1 MKAVLRR
8 LLLAMCLVM
17 CLCLAGGFSVNAQT
31 WPSRPITLVFAFGP
45 GGSGDLVA
53 RRFAEF
59 ASAALGQPIVVENR
73 PGGGGAVA
81 AMAVS
86 KSAPDGHTIL
96 LNANG
101 PMVLRPILDQ
111 AAGYD
116 PVGGFSPIGLVGE
129 TPNVIIAGANFP
141 VRSVQEAVDWAVK
154 NPGRITVAHPGLGTM
169 GHLGALLLASKAG
182 ITGNYVAYRD
192 NTQML
197 PDILGGRIDIGVA
210 AYNPPQ
216 KAANILAV
224 MTDEPVEF
232 LPGVPTT
239 REAGF
244 PGVYASVWWALFGPP
259 RLPPEIIAKLNASM
273 NAFLRSEDARTQM
286 AAVGLRPLGG
296 SAEDLA
302 TRMAEEKVIWSKVVE
317 DARIKM
323 TDQK

>member
-1 MKAVLRR
+1 MAFCLW
-8 LLLAMCLVM
+8 LATGL
-17 CLCLAGGFSVNAQT
+17 SVNAQT
-31 WPSRPITLVFAFGP
+31 WPARPITLVFGFGP

-59 ASAALGQPIVVENR
+59 ASAALAQPVIVENR
-73 PGGGGAVA
+73 PGGGGVVA
-81 AMAVS
+81 PLAVS
-86 KSAPDGHTIL
+86 KAAADGYTIL
-96 LNANG
+96 LHANG
-101 PMVLRPILDQ
+101 PMVVRPILDPST
-111 AAGYD
+111 GYD
-116 PVGGFSPIGLVGE
+116 PAGGFSPIGLVGE
-129 TPNVIIAGANFP
+129 TPNVIIAGANFQA
-141 VRSVQEAVDWAVK
+141 RSVHDVVEWATK
-154 NPGRITVAHPGLGTM
+154 HPGLMTVGHPGLGTM
-169 GHLGALLLASKAG
+169 GHLGGLLLASKAG
-182 ITGNYVAYRD
+182 ITANYVAYRD

-232 LPGVPTT
+232 LPGVPSM

-244 PGVYASVWWALFGPP
+244 PGVYASLWWALFGPP
-259 RLPPEIIAKLNASM
+259 RLPPEIVAKLNNIM

-286 AAVGLRPLGG
+286 NQAGLRPLGG

-302 TRMAEEKVIWSKVVE
+302 RRMAEEKLIWSKIVA
-317 DARIKM
+317 DAQIRL